1 VDKTEINCFSDELN
15 SYLLDRYKYKRNVVY
30 VSLSNN
36 INANRKKFD
45 IYLRW
50 KPDSNY
56 FEKNTLVI
64 ARLHFFE
71 TRKGNGTSLLQFF
84 IKHSKKYKYENIM
97 IECAN
102 ENATAFAK
110 RYNFSEYKND
120 SNFIISTG
128 ELENSLRFLI

>member
-1 VDKTEINCFSDELN
+1 MDKIEINCFSDELN
-15 SYLLDRYKYKRNVVY
+15 KYLLDRYSYKRDIVHVT
-30 VSLSNN
+30 LSNN

-50 KPDSNY
+50 KPDTSY

-64 ARLHFFE
+64 ARLYFSE
-71 TRKGNGTSLLQFF
+71 TRKGNGTSLLQFI
-84 IKHSKKYKYENIM
+84 IKHSKIYKYEKIM

-102 ENATAFAK
+102 DNATAFAK

-120 SNFIISTG
+120 SNFIISTD
-128 ELENSLRFLI
+128 ELENSL

>member
-1 VDKTEINCFSDELN
+1 MDKIEINCFSDELN
-15 SYLLDRYKYKRNVVY
+15 KYLLDRYNYKRDVVY

-71 TRKGNGTSLLQFF
+71 IRKGNGTSLLQFF
-84 IKHSKKYKYENIM
+84 INHSKKYHYEKIM

-102 ENATAFAK
+102 DNSAAFAK
-110 RYNFSEYKND
+110 KYNFSEYKND
-120 SNFIISTG
+120 SNFIISTD
-128 ELENSLRFLI
+128 ELESSLRF